1 MKNKEY
7 IIDIKDTNKVII
19 LNSFNEIKPT
29 EELAQK
35 LNIPYFLLCF
45 HSNYVSVN
53 GTDYF
58 FKQPLDT
65 KYLLS
70 ELLGVELS
78 KFMGLKTIEYRL
90 LSDRGSIIGLL
101 SKNFRK
107 PSKNYISSYHLSK
120 DDLNLII
127 TTLTER
133 KYDNTPF
140 KNELARFLIRNF
152 YAAETDSGPNVL
164 CEKKQENISLA
175 PLFDYEHSFRNIYLE
190 KYEDDLFIDNFGNNI
205 KISFDFLSRLLDSSD
220 IQSSLKK
227 VLLFNMRKALANIE
241 DNQGI
246 KIPEILISSLTDF
259 DEKRKKF
266 MISKL
271 NF

>member
-1 MKNKEY
+1 MNYKEY
-7 IIDIKDTNKVII
+7 ILDITDPSKII
-19 LNSFNEIKPT
+19 TLNSFNEITPT
-29 EELAQK
+29 RELAQK
-35 LNIPYFLLCF
+35 LNIPYHLFSF
-45 HSNYVSVN
+45 HSNYVCVN
-53 GTDYF
+53 GNNYF
-58 FKQPLDT
+58 FKQPRGT
-65 KYLLS
+65 RYLLS

-90 LSDRGSIIGLL
+90 LSDRDSIVGLL
-101 SKNFRK
+101 SKNFRE
-107 PSKNYISSYHLSK
+107 PTKNYIEACHLSK

-140 KNELARFLIRNF
+140 KNELARYLMRNF

-164 CEKKQENISLA
+164 CEKRQENISLA

-190 KYEDDLFIDNFGNNI
+190 NYEDDLFIDEFGN
-205 KISFDFLSRLLDSSD
+205 KIEIDFDFLSRLLNSPN

-227 VLLFNMRKALANIE
+227 VLLFNMRKALTSIE
-241 DNQGI
+241 DKQGI
-246 KIPEILISSLTDF
+246 KIPKFLISRLTDF